1 MRKAI
6 AISLLVFAVVGCR
19 SHKEADTRYAETM
32 QTQTA
37 ETVQTRTDS
46 RAETQ
51 TEQTESADSI
61 AWTVTAD
68 SVVHTAADGTRE
80 VLHRVRWTRTAYRP
94 TATARA
100 TTAAHQTDT
109 TSAVARGQMQRQ
121 AAEQAHSESSRGGR
135 PWWLLAVV
143 MVATGVAVI
152 LVRRKILA

>member
-6 AISLLVFAVVGCR
+6 AISLLVFAAVGCR
-19 SHKEADTRYAETM
+19 SHKEADTRYAETQQA
-32 QTQTA
+32 QTT

-51 TEQTESADSI
+51 TEQTERADSI
-61 AWTVTAD
+61 VWTVTAD
-68 SVVHTAADGTRE
+68 SVVQTKADGTRE

-109 TSAVARGQMQRQ
+109 TSAVTQGQTQR
-121 AAEQAHSESSRGGR
+121 QAHSESSRGGR